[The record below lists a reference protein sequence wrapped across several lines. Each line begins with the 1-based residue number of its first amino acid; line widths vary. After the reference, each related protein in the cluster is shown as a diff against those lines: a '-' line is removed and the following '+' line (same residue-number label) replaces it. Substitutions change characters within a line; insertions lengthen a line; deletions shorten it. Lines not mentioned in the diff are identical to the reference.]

1 MLKTSRRA
9 LVCAAASLLAVTSL
23 RAEPNEKP
31 SAPTADKGVAAYIG
45 DKPITMKELDAVAL
59 GQNMKLAQQ
68 VHEARRE
75 ALDQIILE
83 RLLAKEAAEKNTTPE
98 ALIEKLVAENTKPVT
113 DEDVKEFYDENQG
126 RMRGQPL
133 EAMSDRIRQYLASL
147 RKNEAQLN
155 LVEELKKES
164 NVRVML
170 EPPRVD
176 VVIAASDPVKGP
188 KDAKVTIVEYADFQ

>member
-1 MLKTSRRA
+1 MLKTSRWA
-9 LVCAAASLLAVTSL
+9 LVCVTASLLAVADI
-23 RAEPNEKP
+23 RAEPNQEP
-31 SAPTADKGVAAYIG
+31 SVPTAEKGVAAYIG
-45 DKPITMKELDAVAL
+45 DKPITMEELDAVAL

-68 VHEARRE
+68 VYEARQQ

-83 RLLAKEAAEKNTTPE
+83 RLLAKEAAESDTTPE
-98 ALIEKLVAENTKPVT
+98 ALVEKLVAEKTKPVT
-113 DEDVKEFYDENQG
+113 DEDVKEFYDENRA

-133 EAMSDRIRQYLASL
+133 EAMSERIRQHLASL

-155 LVEELKKES
+155 LVDEFKEKA

-176 VVIAASDPVKGP
+176 VVIAANDPVRGP
-188 KDAKVTIVEYADFQ
+188 KDAEVTIVEYADFQ